1 MTKEELIEEI
11 NNCTHWEDVRP
22 IIEKLYEQ
30 NVVIPKGKNR
40 HPHADVLHEWIEG
53 RVEGVFKYPY
63 GSHRGIAKHIFT
75 EYSDFKIEEFKPL
88 KPVYEWQWYYL
99 NEQGYAV
106 IDSGGH
112 MTDDEVPPNPKRY
125 KIEETKRERK

>member
-1 MTKEELIEEI
+1 MTKEELIEKI

-40 HPHADVLHEWIEG
+40 HPDADVWHEWVEG
-53 RVEGVFKYPY
+53 RIEGVFKYPY

-88 KPVYEWQWYYL
+88 EPMYEWMWYDTKGNVL
-99 NEQGYAV
+99 WLTDAEAV
-106 IDSGGH
+106 GSN
-112 MTDDEVPPNPKRY
+112 MFKA
-125 KIEETKRERK
+125 EETKRERKE